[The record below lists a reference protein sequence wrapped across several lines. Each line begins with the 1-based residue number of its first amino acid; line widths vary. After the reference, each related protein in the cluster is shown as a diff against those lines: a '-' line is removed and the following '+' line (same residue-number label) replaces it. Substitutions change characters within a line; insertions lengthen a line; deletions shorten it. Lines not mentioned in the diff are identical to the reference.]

1 MMFDEDFTESEKLE
15 YYISIGA
22 IEMSGID
29 EDGEFIYAITAQAKE
44 VAPDLWEAHVAHIDD
59 VLQKLYEDGFLDV
72 EYDEDLNASF
82 KLSEDGIQAAQNM
95 GVIPMNFKDLPD
107 N

>member
-1 MMFDEDFTESEKLE
+1 MFDEDFTESERLE

-29 EDGEFIYAITAQAKE
+29 DSGEFIYAITPQAKE
-44 VAPDLWEAHVAHIDD
+44 VAPKLWEAHVAHIDD
-59 VLQKLYEDGFLDV
+59 VLQKLYEDGFLDI

-82 KLSEDGIQAAQNM
+82 KLSEDGIQAAQDM